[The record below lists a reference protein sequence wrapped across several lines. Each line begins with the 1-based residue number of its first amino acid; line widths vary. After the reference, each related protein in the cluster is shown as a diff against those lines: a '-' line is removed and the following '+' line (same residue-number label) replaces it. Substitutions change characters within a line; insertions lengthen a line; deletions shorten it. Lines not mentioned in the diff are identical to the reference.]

1 MDANHIHAEAGD
13 GWRRGLLVSLQSC
26 GTVQYKSA
34 CHKCLLLGATDKI
47 EKQIYFVAIK
57 VFLCHLHSNRHVYA
71 ERLKEG
77 GWGET
82 GWRGWG
88 RGNARKGRQGG
99 VILTHNFLETEW
111 GCLHKAKKGWW
122 QEKILLPFISLCCIE
137 NVLRWGE
144 GWSFRS
150 HMAQNKQIK
159 HKTWWGGELWL
170 FQPPKVHAAQDEA
183 KNGRSG
189 SILAWMMDDG
199 WWGGGQ
205 RNDKSD
211 DNNKRK
217 ANENWKQPQQQNKES
232 KSSPHPTLP
241 GPKGKQKEDKNE
253 RKEKHKPS
261 SWVQI
266 DTEERCS
273 YVHHTRKK
281 GKETQHH
288 VIQLFIRLEAEG
300 EVGARNEDMNFC
312 VHMMGCTVCLRKC
325 VYVATIWGEGTVF
338 SQQKLLALHLTALSL
353 FFFFENTWV
362 WGFNGLKRYKNK

>member
-34 CHKCLLLGATDKI
+34 CHKCLLLGATDRI

-77 GWGET
+77 RWGET
-82 GWRGWG
+82 GWRGGVGVTLG
-88 RGNARKGRQGG
+88 RGDRGESFSHTTFLRQNG
-99 VILTHNFLETEW
+99 VACTRP
-111 GCLHKAKKGWW
+111 KKDDG
-122 QEKILLPFISLCCIE
+122 KKRFCCRSFPY
-137 NVLRWGE
+137 VVSKMGRWGE
-144 GWSFRS
+144 GCSFRS

-199 WWGGGQ
+199 WWGGRQ
-205 RNDKSD
+205 RNDKS

-232 KSSPHPTLP
+232 KISPHPTLP

-253 RKEKHKPS
+253 RKEKQNHKPS